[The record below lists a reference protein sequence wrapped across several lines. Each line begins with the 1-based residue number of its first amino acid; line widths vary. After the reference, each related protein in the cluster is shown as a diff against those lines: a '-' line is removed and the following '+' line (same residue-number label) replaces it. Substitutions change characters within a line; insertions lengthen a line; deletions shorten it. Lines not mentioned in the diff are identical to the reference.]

1 MRKKTRV
8 QEDMGKR
15 VEQKEKQRQ
24 NLLDVSLE
32 LFVRR
37 GYHGTSVRDIAEQA
51 HISVGLVFHYFS
63 TKQAILEE
71 LATFAH
77 VGTSA
82 ARNLLAAPLPPL
94 TIFEQIVQM
103 SFHYLEEPAASR
115 LFLLV
120 NQINTLESIPQQIKQ
135 IVSSSDV
142 VRASLPIILKGQH
155 MGEIKTGDPLS
166 LSLAFW
172 GALQGIAE
180 VRLWFP
186 DAPVPDSQCIVDILK
201 VSRE

>member
-1 MRKKTRV
+1 
-8 QEDMGKR
+8 MGKR

-24 NLLDVSLE
+24 NLLNVSLD

-37 GYHGTSVRDIAEQA
+37 GYHGTTVRDIAEQA
-51 HISVGLVFHYFS
+51 HTSVGLVFHYFP

-71 LATFAH
+71 LARFAH
-77 VGTSA
+77 VGTSS
-82 ARNLLAAPLPPL
+82 ARDLLATPFPPL
-94 TIFEQIVQM
+94 KIFEQIVEM
-103 SFHYLEEPAASR
+103 SLHYLEEPTASS

-120 NQINTLESIPQQIKQ
+120 NQINTLESIPEHIKQ
-135 IVSSSDV
+135 MVNSSDV
-142 VRASLPIILKGQH
+142 VRASIPIILKGQQ
-155 MGEIKTGDPLS
+155 MGEIKKGDPLS

-186 DAPVPDSQCIVDILK
+186 DAPVPDSRCIVDIVK
-201 VSRE
+201 VCRE

>member
-1 MRKKTRV
+1 
-8 QEDMGKR
+8 MGKR

-24 NLLDVSLE
+24 NLLNVSLD

-37 GYHGTSVRDIAEQA
+37 GYHGTTVRGIAEQA
-51 HISVGLVFHYFS
+51 HTSVGLVFHYFP

-71 LATFAH
+71 LARFAH
-77 VGTSA
+77 IGTSS
-82 ARNLLAAPLPPL
+82 ARDLLTAPFPPL
-94 TIFEQIVQM
+94 KIFEQIVEM
-103 SFHYLEEPAASR
+103 TLHYLEEPTASS

-120 NQINTLESIPQQIKQ
+120 NQINTLESIPEHIKQ
-135 IVSSSDV
+135 MVNSSDV
-142 VRASLPIILKGQH
+142 VRASIPIILKGQQ

-186 DAPVPDSQCIVDILK
+186 DAPVPDSRCIVDIMK
-201 VSRE
+201 VCRE

>member
-1 MRKKTRV
+1 
-8 QEDMGKR
+8 MGKR

-24 NLLDVSLE
+24 NLLNVSLD

-37 GYHGTSVRDIAEQA
+37 GYHGTTVRDIAEQA
-51 HISVGLVFHYFS
+51 HTSVGLVFHYFP

-71 LATFAH
+71 LARFAH
-77 VGTSA
+77 VGTSS
-82 ARNLLAAPLPPL
+82 ARDLLATPFPPL
-94 TIFEQIVQM
+94 KIFEQIVEM
-103 SFHYLEEPAASR
+103 SLHYLEEPTASS

-120 NQINTLESIPQQIKQ
+120 NQINTLESIPEHIKQ
-135 IVSSSDV
+135 IVNSSDV
-142 VRASLPIILKGQH
+142 VRASIPIILKGQQ
-155 MGEIKTGDPLS
+155 MGEIKKGDPLS

-186 DAPVPDSQCIVDILK
+186 DAPVPDSRCIVDIVK
-201 VSRE
+201 VCRE

>member
-1 MRKKTRV
+1 
-8 QEDMGKR
+8 MGKR

-24 NLLDVSLE
+24 NLLNVSLD

-37 GYHGTSVRDIAEQA
+37 GYHGTTVRDIAEQA
-51 HISVGLVFHYFS
+51 HTSVGLVFHYFP

-71 LATFAH
+71 LARFAH
-77 VGTSA
+77 IGTSS
-82 ARNLLAAPLPPL
+82 ARDLLTAPFPPL
-94 TIFEQIVQM
+94 KIFEQIVEM
-103 SFHYLEEPAASR
+103 TLHYLEEPTASS

-120 NQINTLESIPQQIKQ
+120 NQINTLESIPEHIKQ
-135 IVSSSDV
+135 IVNSSGV
-142 VRASLPIILKGQH
+142 VRASIPIILKGQQ

-186 DAPVPDSQCIVDILK
+186 DAPVPDSRCIVDIMK
-201 VSRE
+201 VCRE

>member
-1 MRKKTRV
+1 V
-8 QEDMGKR
+8 LEGMGKR

-24 NLLDVSLE
+24 NLLDVSLD

-37 GYHGTSVRDIAEQA
+37 GYHGTTVRDIAEQA
-51 HISVGLVFHYFS
+51 HTSVGLLFHYFP

-77 VGTSA
+77 SGNA
-82 ARNLLAAPLPPL
+82 AAMNLLAAAFPPIQ
-94 TIFEQIVQM
+94 IFEQIVEM

-120 NQINTLESIPQQIKQ
+120 NQINTLESIPAHIKQ
-135 IVSSSDV
+135 IVGSSDV

-155 MGEIKTGDPLS
+155 RGEIKTGDPLS
-166 LSLAFW
+166 LALAFW
-172 GALQGIAE
+172 GAIQGIAE

-186 DAPVPDSQCIVDILK
+186 DAPVPDSRCIVDLLK
-201 VSRE
+201 VNRE